1 MTTVTNARPRTWTA
15 RRVSDA
21 VHAAGLTYTDL
32 ARQLGCSRPFVSLV
46 ASGKNQSWRVA
57 SAIAEAIGRKPWE
70 IWPRLYAAPESPS
83 EEPMTA
89 PTTAPEPIPHA
100 C

>member
-1 MTTVTNARPRTWTA
+1 MSTVTNPRPRTWTP

-32 ARQLGCSRPFVSLV
+32 ARKLGCSRPFVSLV

-70 IWPRLYAAPESPS
+70 IWPRLYAAPTG
-83 EEPMTA
+83 EPTTA
-89 PTTAPEPIPHA
+89 PTAAPEPIPHA
-100 C
+100 S